1 MPHQNV
7 DSSKAT
13 AQNAA
18 TSDATPNA
26 NQNGGD
32 ERTSQ
37 APREPASYVA
47 GDYREA
53 TAAAP
58 AAGEISDFTDDGDAL
73 DGEEFHTGGT
83 NTNRPRTTDADS
95 GQGPKTRAANQ
106 RIVRTGSAD

>member
-7 DSSKAT
+7 DASKAT

-18 TSDATPNA
+18 TSGATPNA
-26 NQNGGD
+26 QQNGD
-32 ERTSQ
+32 DARTGQ
-37 APREPASYVA
+37 APREPSSYAA

-53 TAAAP
+53 TVAAP
-58 AAGEISDFTDDGDAL
+58 AAGEMSDFMDDGDPL

-83 NTNRPRTTDADS
+83 NANRPRNTDADS